1 MSDFKTR
8 LDVERKELDERLGKL
23 TLFLKSDDVMGI
35 SKDQRDLL
43 NIQSQAMGTYLS
55 VLKYRIELL

>member
-8 LDVERKELDERLGKL
+8 LDLERKELAERLYKL
-23 TLFLKSDDVMGI
+23 NSFLDSEKAMDI
-35 SKDQRDLL
+35 SKDQRGLL
-43 NIQSQAMGTYLS
+43 KIQSQSMGTYLS